1 MRKAQTQKILEY
13 LKSGKTISPGEAL
26 VWAGSFRLAAR
37 IKELRDAGYNIQTEM
52 KADENGRRYARYRLV
67 SEA

>member
-13 LKSGKTISPGEAL
+13 LESGKTISPGEAL

-52 KADENGRRYARYRLV
+52 KADENGKRYARYRLV

>member
-52 KADENGRRYARYRLV
+52 KADENGKRYARYRLV